1 MGLKLN
7 QILVSSGLYFI
18 ISSFLGLINSSFNS
32 LFALAFPVFLIFIIS
47 LTLLKQLSWVRS
59 LTKKFPNIFLLLNVL
74 GIYTVVYFIINIIG
88 IVLQYM
94 NEQGLLTS
102 VYSIYEEWGEP
113 AGAVI
118 DILFFAVFIVALF
131 IILVRSLKKSG

>member
-1 MGLKLN
+1 MSSKLN

-113 AGAVI
+113 ASAVI

-131 IILVRSLKKSG
+131 TILVRSLKK

>member
-1 MGLKLN
+1 MSSKLN

-47 LTLLKQLSWVRS
+47 LTLLKQLSWVNS
-59 LTKKFPNIFLLLNVL
+59 LTKKYPNIFLLLNVL

-88 IVLQYM
+88 IVLEYM
-94 NEQGLLTS
+94 NEQGLLTL
-102 VYSIYEEWGEP
+102 VYSIYEEWEEP

-131 IILVRSLKKSG
+131 IVLVRSLKK

>member
-1 MGLKLN
+1 MSSKLN
-7 QILVSSGLYFI
+7 QILVLSGLYFI

-47 LTLLKQLSWVRS
+47 LTLLRQLSWVRS

-113 AGAVI
+113 ARAVI
-118 DILFFAVFIVALF
+118 DILFFAVFVVALF
-131 IILVRSLKKSG
+131 IILVRSLKK

>member
-1 MGLKLN
+1 MSSKLN

-47 LTLLKQLSWVRS
+47 LILLKQLSWIRS

-113 AGAVI
+113 ASAVI
-118 DILFFAVFIVALF
+118 DILFFAAFIVALF
-131 IILVRSLKKSG
+131 IILVRSLKK